1 MQVRQLIRLKSRGG
15 TAARVGSGDQLGAGD
30 FYRTSRRGGYRKV
43 RGGVDDNYCDN
54 EEDESN
60 VTEGSKES
68 LSNEAG
74 RFQACRSGGGG
85 GSRSKTDWKNRR
97 NISVIVRIRPK
108 QDKELVEKSIV
119 FRTDSKTIVF
129 DPKEKAKDFYFQG
142 VKQLTRNDFGRKRP
156 NRNIS
161 FQYDKVYGPDATN
174 KEIFEEMLK
183 DLTEHLLEGYNSTV
197 FAYGATGSGKRIL
210 LGIKTTYF

>member
-15 TAARVGSGDQLGAGD
+15 TAARVASGEQLGAGD
-30 FYRTSRRGGYRKV
+30 FYRTTRRGGYRKI
-43 RGGVDDNYCDN
+43 RGDVNDNYCDN

-60 VTEGSKES
+60 ETGESKES
-68 LSNEAG
+68 LANEAG
-74 RFQACRSGGGG
+74 RFQGSRG
-85 GSRSKTDWKNRR
+85 GSGSRTKTDWKNRR
-97 NISVIVRIRPK
+97 NISVIVRMRPK

-161 FQYDKVYGPDATN
+161 FQYDRVYGPDATN

-183 DLTEHLLEGYNSTV
+183 DLTDHLIEGYNSTV

-210 LGIKTTYF
+210 LGK